1 MDNGSEIKD
10 RLYILSKEL
19 GLNASQ
25 FSERVGK
32 DRTYLSNIRKEI
44 QTDVLRNIFIEFP
57 DVNISW
63 IVTGE
68 GEMFNKTSSID
79 KSDSQKELIDLK
91 CKIRELEKKNESL
104 IETIGY
110 WKAKAGVDLKDKP
123 A

>member
-1 MDNGSEIKD
+1 
-10 RLYILSKEL
+10 
-19 GLNASQ
+19 
-25 FSERVGK
+25 
-32 DRTYLSNIRKEI
+32 
-44 QTDVLRNIFIEFP
+44 
-57 DVNISW
+57 
-63 IVTGE
+63 
-68 GEMFNKTSSID
+68 MFNKTSSID